1 MTLIVIHQVRT
12 KKGAP
17 PEPVGLWAIN
27 GDDGEPFYPPE
38 HEKHLV
44 RAQKALMARPHIRL
58 EEWVH
63 YKTKTSSNWRIP
75 GPLGEDLFES
85 PVDTSLE
92 AIYRRAHDEYLS
104 HVDHLSEVAMMQHQ
118 EQRTAVGEQVS
129 SPSWGSGRF
138 PIAQSWWIAS
148 ELVRRHPELIVSEE
162 HPGGIYDL
170 LSVTSPE
177 QSSRGSGPPP
187 MEYRVM
193 LNRPGTV
200 QVHYGDNAHVVGD
213 WAYVMATP
221 TPHTIVKDLEGL
233 TGWGTPETAPPTTSR
248 SLAYRFLAT
257 ALTMVVNDRHV
268 WDARSEVDDSIY
280 FGEPHVGHIDRF
292 PAVIEDLRA
301 TPNLGIACEPH
312 SHYWALLRNHEPVVI
327 VSIEGKLYY
336 PSGKTVELMSA
347 YDQHNRR
354 IIPMTTTLLRK
365 WL

>member
-177 QSSRGSGPPP
+177 QSSRGSGPSP

-200 QVHYGDNAHVVGD
+200 GHTSAARWHPAAFRPNSPAAAVRRSRVTVDGDPAPWAPTVSDRPEDRPRDYGRRREPGMAGGYVVHAPDVRAD
-213 WAYVMATP
+213 EPIPDPARQATP
-221 TPHTIVKDLEGL
+221 RPAAATPDSATRPARARPTRRD
-233 TGWGTPETAPPTTSR
+233 AP
-248 SLAYRFLAT
+248 
-257 ALTMVVNDRHV
+257 
-268 WDARSEVDDSIY
+268 
-280 FGEPHVGHIDRF
+280 
-292 PAVIEDLRA
+292 LRA
-301 TPNLGIACEPH
+301 GSRAPAPTGDHRSAASCTSCTLALRGRPIH
-312 SHYWALLRNHEPVVI
+312 SV
-327 VSIEGKLYY
+327 
-336 PSGKTVELMSA
+336 
-347 YDQHNRR
+347 
-354 IIPMTTTLLRK
+354 
-365 WL
+365 